1 MAEILKQVVNV
12 KDLSIYEIYSQ
23 SGEANPHVHR
33 FIAST
38 PQSRSICNDPN
49 VAGTRYTTRLCEACS
64 AIFKNYDF
72 GLVERETVV
81 LNILRGALNFGLRD
95 ALANGLGWWRHNTSF
110 ISAQRARDD
119 NNPENWHIEENSY
132 KKVYFPSRAS
142 IVLGDV
148 VATGTSLRYGLNQV
162 LDVAQ
167 KQKTQLSNIVF
178 FTYGGKQSEVIFTE
192 LDKKCR
198 QLFPEYKQTF
208 VIYLEGRFEVPDA
221 NSKLTIRF
229 TGTDLVRGGSL
240 MAPEFVQSQ
249 YEKPTYPLERC
260 TIYDAGSRAFWIP
273 EYLEDVVD
281 YWKQTLELAN
291 KGTTFQALLAER
303 FPELDASKFG
313 NVDLKDLCT
322 KHLAE
327 LDNTFHH

>member
-1 MAEILKQVVNV
+1 M
-12 KDLSIYEIYSQ
+12 
-23 SGEANPHVHR
+23 
-33 FIAST
+33 
-38 PQSRSICNDPN
+38 
-49 VAGTRYTTRLCEACS
+49 
-64 AIFKNYDF
+64 
-72 GLVERETVV
+72 
-81 LNILRGALNFGLRD
+81 
-95 ALANGLGWWRHNTSF
+95 
-110 ISAQRARDD
+110 
-119 NNPENWHIEENSY
+119 
-132 KKVYFPSRAS
+132 
-142 IVLGDV
+142 
-148 VATGTSLRYGLNQV
+148 
-162 LDVAQ
+162 
-167 KQKTQLSNIVF
+167 
-178 FTYGGKQSEVIFTE
+178 
-192 LDKKCR
+192 
-198 QLFPEYKQTF
+198 
-208 VIYLEGRFEVPDA
+208 
-221 NSKLTIRF
+221 
-229 TGTDLVRGGSL
+229 VRGGSL